1 MGTLGDFLN
10 PKVGGR
16 KRREWLDG
24 KSNDFGNMLQ
34 YYAGPGV
41 QVENLATIGDALNPI
56 SDIQRAGQNAQL
68 VAKGDMG
75 AMVPM
80 VTDMASVLAPGAA
93 VKYAGGKATNAVVE
107 SLLGVGQPTRKG
119 LQKAGNE
126 FAKSEDGGASLD
138 FLKASNKTGAQTE
151 AQTVLDMLKSGRGA
165 DVTDDMMSK
174 ADDAYLFNN
183 YDLPMDEASRMG
195 RAGDAGF
202 DIGTPLFHG
211 TAQDFPA
218 FDGSFRGGVADAYTA
233 RRADWLTDSPLTAGG
248 YADMAGIDAPVDR
261 LVKASQQ
268 AERVSDWDLAN
279 ELMVKAERLEQNGP
293 QEAGQALIPAYSA
306 RPSMAFDAEGSTA
319 ADFDY
324 GMRDAIDD
332 AKSRGDVGAEFT
344 QLSDH
349 PNYGIDDP
357 ALHRGIFDP
366 RNIRSKFARFDPR
379 LKHLSNLSAS
389 VAGGGLTI
397 GAALRGQD
405 DDERTRQTLK

>member
-24 KSNDFGNMLQ
+24 KSNDFGNLLQ

-41 QVENLATIGDALNPI
+41 QVENLATIGDALNPV

-93 VKYAGGKATNAVVE
+93 AKYAGGKATNAVVE

-126 FAKSEDGGASLD
+126 FVKSEDSGVALD
-138 FLKASNKTGAQTE
+138 FLKMSNKTGAQTE

-174 ADDAYLFNN
+174 ADDAYLFDN
-183 YDLPMDEASRMG
+183 YDLPMDEASRMA
-195 RAGDAGF
+195 RAKEAGF
-202 DIGTPLFHG
+202 GDDLYHG
-211 TAQDFPA
+211 TNRDFDA
-218 FDGSFRGGVADAYTA
+218 FGSMPWGGQTPNIANEYAAATA
-233 RRADWLTDSPLTAGG
+233 WNGETGQRVLPIRMSGKSPLD
-248 YADMAGIDAPVDR
+248 ADRMPKTVTIGDFVTEAMDQSPTIGRGDFNNEMATSRIGNLRRGAR
-261 LVKASQQ
+261 EEES
-268 AERVSDWDLAN
+268 
-279 ELMVKAERLEQNGP
+279 GP
-293 QEAGQALIPAYSA
+293 NYNRHDFWNNDQSMFGTHGKLSKNALIDQLGFDSVKMIEMGEPTTGV
-306 RPSMAFDAEGSTA
+306 FDA
-319 ADFDY
+319 
-324 GMRDAIDD
+324 
-332 AKSRGDVGAEFT
+332 AKA
-344 QLSDH
+344 
-349 PNYGIDDP
+349 
-357 ALHRGIFDP
+357 
-366 RNIRSKFARFDPR
+366 RSKFARFDPR
-379 LKHLSNLSAS
+379 LKNLSNLSAS